1 MIPAHVG
8 IIPDGNRRW
17 ARRVGLPLG
26 RAYEVGYERL
36 REVLYHL
43 LDIGV
48 SNVSVYA
55 MSWDN
60 FSKRSRG
67 EVEVILRLAERG
79 FRELLEDEKL
89 ARRGVRIRVIGERSV
104 LPPGLRGLLARVEEE
119 TGRRGGPTLYIA
131 FVYSSRREVERALEL
146 GRPPETL
153 AMPPI
158 DLIVRTGGARRL
170 SDFFPLAS
178 TYAEFYFTD
187 TLWPDFTIEEMDRA
201 IEWFSRVERRY
212 GR

>member
-1 MIPAHVG
+1 M
-8 IIPDGNRRW
+8 
-17 ARRVGLPLG
+17 
-26 RAYEVGYERL
+26 
-36 REVLYHL
+36 
-43 LDIGV
+43 
-48 SNVSVYA
+48 
-55 MSWDN
+55 
-60 FSKRSRG
+60 
-67 EVEVILRLAERG
+67 
-79 FRELLEDEKL
+79 
-89 ARRGVRIRVIGERSV
+89 
-104 LPPGLRGLLARVEEE
+104 
-119 TGRRGGPTLYIA
+119 
-131 FVYSSRREVERALEL
+131 YSSRREVERALEL